1 MSAAK
6 PKTAPLSQSR
16 KSRTQR
22 IVTMKIKL
30 SILTIMAVCATVPA
44 CADPYKVK
52 VNPPICETT
61 VVSRVY
67 HAGPP
72 GDGFTGNSRC
82 GACASGIAYAN
93 GKGQS
98 GEYSYVPAME
108 RSRVGD
114 RVRLCL
120 VSFLAGC
127 PAGDDRG
134 HEYTATNLRT
144 HETWKR
150 HDASHMCGGA

>member
-1 MSAAK
+1 
-6 PKTAPLSQSR
+6 
-16 KSRTQR
+16 
-22 IVTMKIKL
+22 MKIKL

-44 CADPYKVK
+44 CADPYTVK

-114 RVRLCL
+114 RVRPLSCEL
-120 VSFLAGC
+120 SCRVPGW
-127 PAGDDRG
+127 R
-134 HEYTATNLRT
+134 
-144 HETWKR
+144 
-150 HDASHMCGGA
+150 